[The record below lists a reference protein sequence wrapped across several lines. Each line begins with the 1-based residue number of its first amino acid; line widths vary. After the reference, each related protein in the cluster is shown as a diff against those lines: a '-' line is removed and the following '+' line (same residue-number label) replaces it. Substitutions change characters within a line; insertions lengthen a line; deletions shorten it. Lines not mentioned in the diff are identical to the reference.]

1 MKTQRLNNEVR
12 EAIKYEV
19 LSSARKTVTEI
30 EKILSNTLSGLMR
43 FGLSDSM
50 LAAYDDKIRETNE
63 LKFVSIYDL
72 LVLSGVDMESDPFKR
87 WQSNNFYKG
96 IFLAG
101 VPDCYQSINKDAKSV
116 FDTIKVD
123 EDVLYSIVASV
134 IAYLETYDKYLS
146 LKTELDEILPSIKT
160 VDELEEKCEVGYLAY
175 LHINK

>member
-63 LKFVSIYDL
+63 PKFVLIYDL
-72 LVLSGVDMESDPFKR
+72 LV
-87 WQSNNFYKG
+87 
-96 IFLAG
+96 
-101 VPDCYQSINKDAKSV
+101 
-116 FDTIKVD
+116 
-123 EDVLYSIVASV
+123 
-134 IAYLETYDKYLS
+134 
-146 LKTELDEILPSIKT
+146 
-160 VDELEEKCEVGYLAY
+160 
-175 LHINK
+175 